1 MRAVV
6 VLAGVLSCLIA
17 WTPGLSGLSGG
28 WSIILCAV
36 AASAFAAFRWPV
48 AEESGEEGAAP

>member
-1 MRAVV
+1 MVKQIFRHILSS
-6 VLAGVLSCLIA
+6 VLAL
-17 WTPGLSGLSGG
+17 
-28 WSIILCAV
+28 AV